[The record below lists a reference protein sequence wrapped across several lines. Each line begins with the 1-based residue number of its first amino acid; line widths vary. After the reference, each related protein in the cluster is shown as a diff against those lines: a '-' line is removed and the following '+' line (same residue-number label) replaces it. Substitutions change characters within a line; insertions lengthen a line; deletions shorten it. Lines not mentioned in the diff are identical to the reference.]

1 MIRDKEIYRV
11 EAVKVKS
18 NYMILH
24 ILASAG
30 TYIKEF
36 VHGDL
41 GRTMP
46 NVGSI
51 LGCEADILQLD
62 VCQVYDTVGDID
74 VEDSKLFQVDV
85 IKKE

>member
-1 MIRDKEIYRV
+1 MVRDKEIYRV
-11 EAVKVKS
+11 EAVKVKK

-41 GRTMP
+41 SRTIP
-46 NVGSI
+46 NVGTLIGSDDV
-51 LGCEADILQLD
+51 DIL
-62 VCQVYDTVGDID
+62 
-74 VEDSKLFQVDV
+74 
-85 IKKE
+85 

>member
-11 EAVKVKS
+11 KAVKVKP
-18 NYMILH
+18 NYLILH

-41 GRTMP
+41 GRTLP
-46 NVGSI
+46 NIGTM
-51 LGCEADILQLD
+51 LNC
-62 VCQVYDTVGDID
+62 
-74 VEDSKLFQVDV
+74 
-85 IKKE
+85 